1 MGLLDTALGMLGGNN
16 QANDPKAMLI
26 QAAIGLLSN
35 QQQGGGLQNLLG
47 AFQNAGLGSI
57 VSSWVSTGQNLP
69 ISADQIQQAL
79 GGGHL
84 SQLASA
90 SGLSHED
97 TAQQLSDLLPGLID
111 KMTPNGQVPDH
122 ANIDPAALMQQFSSL
137 FGKS

>member
-1 MGLLDTALGMLGGNN
+1 MGLLDAALGMLGGNN